1 MTFNVFGLLK
11 IYGNHFSYMAW
22 ADHRNVPT
30 RRERGGWK
38 SCTNPENVRVVP
50 TGEMLLN

>member
-22 ADHRNVPT
+22 ADTEMSPRDGNV
-30 RRERGGWK
+30 EVG
-38 SCTNPENVRVVP
+38 RVVP
-50 TGEMLLN
+50 TQKMLELYQLEKCY